1 MTKKWWV
8 WATALLVGG
17 IFFLA
22 TATGQRLLTVA
33 LEQAGSEWSE
43 ATARMPQSP
52 VTIPAEGTI
61 EMAFSPPP
69 GTTDAIV
76 KAMGEAQH
84 RLWIQAYSFTSA
96 PIAKAV
102 IDAKKRGV
110 TVQVLL
116 DKSQRT
122 QKYSSADFLANQGVE
137 TRIDDQHA
145 IAHNKVMVIDDA
157 TVITGSFNFSKA
169 AEQSNAE
176 NLLILRGNPALNRL
190 YAENF
195 RFHWSHSEP
204 YAARQVWTD

>member
-1 MTKKWWV
+1 MTKKR
-8 WATALLVGG
+8 WAWAIALLVGG

-22 TATGQRLLTVA
+22 TATGQRLLAVA

-61 EMAFSPPP
+61 EVAFSPPP
-69 GTTDAIV
+69 GTTNAIV

-110 TVQVLL
+110 AVQVLL

-204 YAARQVWTD
+204 YAARHGLD